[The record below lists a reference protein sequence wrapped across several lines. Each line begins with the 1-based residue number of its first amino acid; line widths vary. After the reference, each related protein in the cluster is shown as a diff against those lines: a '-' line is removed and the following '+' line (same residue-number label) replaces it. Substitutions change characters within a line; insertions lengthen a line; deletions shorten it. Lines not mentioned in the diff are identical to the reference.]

1 MRTQIGFTL
10 IEAMTVLAIMLLCL
24 AIAVPGLSRLL
35 LTQQLR
41 SHAQAM
47 ANLLHFARS
56 EALRSNRPV
65 YVCAANL
72 KRNLQLQGCAKQR
85 QVWDRGALVYADKE
99 GGVQAGYDSQERLHL
114 LVFAV
119 GKVRMR
125 TELDQLQ
132 FMPDG
137 RLARGQGARLVL
149 ESPRAGLCLILTVS
163 GYGRAEVGKADHAC
177 PA

>member
-1 MRTQIGFTL
+1 MRTQTGFTL

-24 AIAVPGLSRLL
+24 AIAAPGLGRLL
-35 LTQQLR
+35 STQQLR

-47 ANLLHFARS
+47 ANLLYFARS
-56 EALRSNRPV
+56 EALRSKRPV

-85 QVWDRGALVYADKE
+85 QVWDRGALVYADK
-99 GGVQAGYDSQERLHL
+99 GGGAQAGYDSQERLHL

-125 TELDQLQ
+125 AERDQLQ
-132 FMPDG
+132 FMPNG
-137 RLARGQGARLVL
+137 RLARGQSARLLL
-149 ESPRAGLCLILTVS
+149 ESPRAGVCLTLTVS
-163 GYGRAEVGKADHAC
+163 AHGRAEVGRADHDC